1 MSLTPILIAKL
12 SRVDLDVARRA
23 LGTANSQDRLD
34 ESRPAEFSRGAGARA
49 YGMALFISRR
59 PVHFYA
65 GMFGMILFP
74 LYMLWQFVPE
84 LVQWGMQA
92 YGR

>member
-1 MSLTPILIAKL
+1 
-12 SRVDLDVARRA
+12 
-23 LGTANSQDRLD
+23 
-34 ESRPAEFSRGAGARA
+34 
-49 YGMALFISRR
+49 MALFISRR

-65 GMFGMILFP
+65 GMFGLILFP

-84 LVQWGMQA
+84 LVQWGMS